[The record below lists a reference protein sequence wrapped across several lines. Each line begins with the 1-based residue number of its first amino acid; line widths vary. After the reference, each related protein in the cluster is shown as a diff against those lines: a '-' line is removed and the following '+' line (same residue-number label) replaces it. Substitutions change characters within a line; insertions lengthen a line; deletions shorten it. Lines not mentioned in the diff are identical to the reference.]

1 MAGLTKTNG
10 FGNYVTGSVRTHGMD
25 IAFYKLTVRST
36 GDGNNTPVDLRAA
49 DGDAAGEANQ
59 IVELI
64 VSGTGAVASFT
75 ATGTAGSMALVFDH
89 NNHSAASIAVAVE
102 ALAGVGTD
110 TIVEVADQLT
120 FK

>member
-36 GDGNNTPVDLRAA
+36 SNADNTAVDLRAA

-64 VSGTGAVASFT
+64 VSGTGAVASFV